1 MTTPKACKIL
11 LAALAASTIC
21 TLAQAQTV
29 LRPIPGDP
37 IEIEGGLIAGKVIE
51 NGAKAYLGVP
61 YAAPPVGELRWREPQ
76 PVVPWE
82 GVYNADRFGNKC
94 PQTADL
100 TPEGMSE
107 NCLFLNIWA
116 PATAK
121 EGDKLPVILYFH
133 GGGDSGNSGAR
144 PFYNGRGLAEKGVI
158 HITMNWRLG
167 VFAHFAHP
175 DLTAES
181 PFHSSGNY
189 EHYDQLAAMRWV
201 QRNVAAFGGDPEN
214 VNLMGLSNGSIKI
227 GYHQASAVTRGLYK
241 RVIALSGAP
250 RGAPFGTGTL
260 AESEELGKQFMEG
273 MGATTIAEM
282 RAIPMVRLLGGVP
295 GVTLQGAVIDG
306 YLLKDQPA
314 AVYEAGEQVDVPAIY
329 GNAADEGI
337 GFPQFETLAEFAQAV
352 TDMAGPKARQVLRL
366 YPVSRDADVPAVAAR
381 LGNAMTFSRQM
392 LDRARLHVATGKT
405 PVYMDLFARAPANH
419 GYDLP
424 YWFNVLDLPGAVV
437 DAERRID
444 ATDHAIAEAM
454 INALVAFVTTGDPS
468 TPELAWPAYTRDN
481 EVRMVFGDT
490 PGMQPIDAGTKFFV
504 DNPDIKAPSMLPTQQ
519 PARPAGA
526 PL

>member
-1 MTTPKACKIL
+1 LIVLALTVCGTAIL
-11 LAALAASTIC
+11 ATS
-21 TLAQAQTV
+21 QTV
-29 LRPIPGDP
+29 IKPIPGDP
-37 IEIEGGLIAGKVIE
+37 VEIEGGLIAGKILP

-61 YAAPPVGELRWREPQ
+61 YAAPPVGDLRWREPQ

-82 GVYNADRFGNKC
+82 GVLNADRFGYKC

-121 EGDKLPVILYFH
+121 EGDNLPVILYFH

-175 DLTAES
+175 ELTAES
-181 PFHSSGNY
+181 PYHSSGNY
-189 EHYDQLAAMRWV
+189 EHYDQLAAMKWV

-227 GYHQASAVTRGLYK
+227 GYHQASEVTRGLYK
-241 RVIALSGAP
+241 RVIALSGSSI
-250 RGAPFGTGTL
+250 GAEPDSMLRTATL
-260 AESEELGKQFMEG
+260 AESEELGKKFMEG
-273 MGATTIAEM
+273 MGAETIEEM
-282 RAIPMVRLLGGVP
+282 HAIPMVRLLGGVP

-306 YLLKDQPA
+306 CLLKEGPG

-329 GNAADEGI
+329 GNARDEGMGI
-337 GFPQFETLAEFAQAV
+337 PNIDTVAEFRELV
-352 TDMAGPKARQVLRL
+352 TEIAGEKAEQVLEL
-366 YPVSRDADVPAVAAR
+366 YPVSRDEDVSAAAVK
-381 LGNAMTFSRQM
+381 LWNELSFSRQM
-392 LDRARLHVATGKT
+392 LTRARLHVATGQT

-437 DAERRID
+437 DSGRKID
-444 ATDHAIAEAM
+444 ATDYAIAESM
-454 INALVAFVTTGDPS
+454 ISALVAFVKTGNPS
-468 TPELAWPAYTRDN
+468 TPDLEWPQYTREN
-481 EVRMVFGDT
+481 EVRMVFGDN
-490 PGMQPIDAGTKFFV
+490 PEALPIGEGVKFLV
-504 DNPDIKAPSMLPTQQ
+504 DNPDIQAPARAPGAQP